1 MRALLALLLLACAAS
16 VAQARERVW
25 NFRVLL
31 DGQEIGGHRFMLRSA
46 GESSELRSEA
56 SFDVRFLFI
65 SAYKYQHK
73 ALERWEG
80 DCLSSLVS
88 QTQTNSEN
96 QTVNAQ
102 WRDGRLRVERSGTRE
117 EHEGC
122 VMSFAYWN
130 PQVLAASRLLNSQ
143 TGEWVPIS
151 ISKMGEEAIAVRGQ
165 RLAAQR
171 HRISGPKLQI
181 DLWYAGSDWVAL
193 EALAQGGRRM
203 RYELL

>member
-1 MRALLALLLLACAAS
+1 MRALLALLVLACAAS
-16 VAQARERVW
+16 VAQAQERVW

-31 DGQEIGGHRFMLRSA
+31 DGQEIGGHRFTLRSA
-46 GESSELRSEA
+46 GESSEIRSEA

-80 DCLSSLVS
+80 DCLRSLAS
-88 QTQTNSEN
+88 QTQTNSES
-96 QTVNAQ
+96 QTVNVQ
-102 WRDGRLRVERSGTRE
+102 WRDGRLLVERSGARE

-130 PQVLAASRLLNSQ
+130 PQILAASRLLNSQ
-143 TGEWVPIS
+143 TGERLPVS

-165 RLAAQR
+165 RLMAQR

-181 DLWYAGSDWVAL
+181 DLWYAGGDWVAL

>member
-1 MRALLALLLLACAAS
+1 MRVLLALLLLACAAS
-16 VAQARERVW
+16 VAQARERAW

-31 DGQEIGGHRFMLRSA
+31 DGQEIGSHRFMLREA
-46 GESSELRSEA
+46 GETSEIRSEA

-80 DCLSSLVS
+80 DCIRSLAS
-88 QTQTNSEN
+88 QTQTNGES
-96 QTVNAQ
+96 QTVNTQ
-102 WRDGRLRVERSGTRE
+102 WRDNRLLVERSGARE

-130 PQVLAASRLLNSQ
+130 PQILRASRLLNSQ
-143 TGEWVPIS
+143 TGEWLPVS
-151 ISKMGEEAIAVRGQ
+151 ISRIGEETIAVRGQ
-165 RLAAQR
+165 RLVAQR

-181 DLWYAGSDWVAL
+181 DLWYAGGDWVAL

-203 RYELL
+203 RYELV

>member
-1 MRALLALLLLACAAS
+1 MRALLALLVLACAAS
-16 VAQARERVW
+16 VAQAQERVW

-31 DGQEIGGHRFMLRSA
+31 DGQEIGGHRFTLRSA

-80 DCLSSLVS
+80 DCLRSLVS
-88 QTQTNSEN
+88 QTQTNSES
-96 QTVNAQ
+96 QSVNAQ
-102 WRDGRLRVERSGTRE
+102 WRDGRLRVERTGARE

-130 PQVLAASRLLNSQ
+130 PQILAASRLLNSQ
-143 TGEWVPIS
+143 TGEWLPIS

-165 RLAAQR
+165 RLSAQR